1 MKGGLTMADFKD
13 LRKKQGLTQAELA
26 DILDVAV
33 NTVQNW
39 ERGRNLPSGENL
51 NKYLKA
57 LGITNQVD
65 ITRIVGEI
73 STANYNEDNVDELGN
88 VPAFL
93 YADDSQ
99 ELLSIKQCYA
109 SAEELDMLGYAEYV
123 RWDSKYSKRE
133 RRGDA
138 KFPLEFAFFEKYGG
152 FNATMKKLSE
162 ARKRLGR
169 LHSDALEFAEQNPG
183 CEYRLVSFSEEEV
196 INKLEIFFA
205 EKEYSKKIEDI
216 YNCLK
221 TIEAVGTDFLSASNM
236 NIRLEKSKEIDQI
249 LQNSYDYMTGTRNLG
264 KLTGYVELEIGNP
277 NDSPKI
283 SMLKFTERGRQ
294 FIQWGDKKRNTK

>member
-1 MKGGLTMADFKD
+1 MADFKE
-13 LRKKQGLTQAELA
+13 LRKKQGLTQAQLA
-26 DILDVAV
+26 DILDVSV

-73 STANYNEDNVDELGN
+73 STAAYSEDSTDELGN
-88 VPAFL
+88 VPMFL
-93 YADDSQ
+93 FTADSQ

-109 SAEELDMLGYAEYV
+109 SAEELDMLGYVEYV

-169 LHSDALEFAEQNPG
+169 LHSDALEFAEHNPG

-196 INKLEIFFA
+196 INKLAVFMDD
-205 EKEYSKKIEDI
+205 KDYSKKIEDI

-221 TIEAVGTDFLSASNM
+221 TIDAVGTDFLSPANM
-236 NIRLEKSKEIDQI
+236 NIRLEKSKEINQI
-249 LQNSYDYMTGTRNLG
+249 LQNGIDYMTGKRNLG
-264 KLTGYVELEIGNP
+264 MLAGYAELEMTNP
-277 NDSPKI
+277 NEKPNI
-283 SMLKFTERGRQ
+283 SMLKLTERGKQ
-294 FIQWGDKKRNTK
+294 FIEWGDKKRK

>member
-1 MKGGLTMADFKD
+1 MTDFKE
-13 LRKKQGLTQAELA
+13 LRKKQKLTQAQLS
-26 DILDVAV
+26 DMLDVTV
-33 NTVQNW
+33 NTIQNW
-39 ERGRNLPSGENL
+39 EHGRNLPSGENL

-73 STANYNEDNVDELGN
+73 STSAYNEDGTDEFGN
-88 VPAFL
+88 LPVFL
-93 YADDSQ
+93 FSADSQ
-99 ELLSIKQCYA
+99 ELISIKQCYA
-109 SAEELDMLGYAEYV
+109 SAEELDMLGYVEYV

-138 KFPLEFAFFEKYGG
+138 KFQLEFAFFEKYGG

-183 CEYRLVSFSEEEV
+183 CEYRLVAFSEEEV
-196 INKLEIFFA
+196 INKLAVFMDD
-205 EKEYSKKIEDI
+205 KDYSKKIEDI

-221 TIEAVGTDFLSASNM
+221 TIDAVGTDFLSPANM
-236 NIRLEKSKEIDQI
+236 NMRLEKSKEINQI
-249 LQNSYDYMTGTRNLG
+249 LQNGIDYMTGKRNLG
-264 KLTGYVELEIGNP
+264 MLAGYVELEMTNP
-277 NDSPKI
+277 NEKPNI
-283 SMLKFTERGRQ
+283 SMLKLTERGKQ
-294 FIQWGDKKRNTK
+294 FIEWGDKKRK

>member
-1 MKGGLTMADFKD
+1 MVEFKE
-13 LRKKQGLTQAELA
+13 LRKKQELTQVELA
-26 DILDVAV
+26 DKLDVSV

-73 STANYNEDNVDELGN
+73 STAAYSEDSTDELGN
-88 VPAFL
+88 VPMFL
-93 YADDSQ
+93 FSADSQ
-99 ELLSIKQCYA
+99 ELLTIKQCYA
-109 SAEELDMLGYAEYV
+109 SAEELDMLGYVEYV
-123 RWDSKYSKRE
+123 GWDSKYSKRE

-169 LHSDALEFAEQNPG
+169 LHSDALDFAEQNPG
-183 CEYRLVSFSEEEV
+183 CEYRLVAFSEEEV
-196 INKLEIFFA
+196 INKLAVFLDDKDFT
-205 EKEYSKKIEDI
+205 KKTEDI

-221 TIEAVGTDFLSASNM
+221 TIDAVGTDFLSPANM
-236 NIRLEKSKEIDQI
+236 NIRLEKSKEINQI
-249 LQNSYDYMTGTRNLG
+249 LQNSIDYMTGKINLG
-264 KLTGYVELEIGNP
+264 MLAGYAELEMPNSNEKPNIG
-277 NDSPKI
+277 
-283 SMLKFTERGRQ
+283 MLKLTERGKK
-294 FIQWGDKKRNTK
+294 FIEWGDKKRK

>member
-1 MKGGLTMADFKD
+1 MADFKD

-26 DILDVAV
+26 DKLDVAV

-39 ERGRNLPSGENL
+39 ERGRSLPSGENL

-65 ITRIVGEI
+65 ITRLVGEI
-73 STANYNEDNVDELGN
+73 STAAYSEESKDELGN
-88 VPAFL
+88 LPMFL
-93 YADDSQ
+93 FSADSQ

-109 SAEELDMLGYAEYV
+109 SAEELDMLGYVEYV

-152 FNATMKKLSE
+152 FNATMKKISE

-183 CEYRLVSFSEEEV
+183 CEYRLISFDESE
-196 INKLEIFFA
+196 IIDKIAIYLD
-205 EKEYSKKIEDI
+205 KKNYQNEIEDL

-221 TIEAVGTDFLSASNM
+221 TIEAIGTDFLSAANM
-236 NIRLEKSKEIDQI
+236 NIRLEKTNDINKI
-249 LQNSYDYMTGTRNLG
+249 LQSSIDYMTGERNLG
-264 KLTGYVELEIGNP
+264 KLTGYVELKIENSKDRP
-277 NDSPKI
+277 NI
-283 SMLKFTERGRQ
+283 SMLKLTERGKQ
-294 FIQWGDKKRNTK
+294 LIQWGNKKHNIK

>member
-1 MKGGLTMADFKD
+1 MADLKE
-13 LRKKQGLTQAELA
+13 LRKKQELTQAQLA
-26 DILDVAV
+26 DILDVSV

-51 NKYLKA
+51 NKYLRA
-57 LGITNQVD
+57 LGITSQVD

-73 STANYNEDNVDELGN
+73 STAAYSEDSTDELGN
-88 VPAFL
+88 VPMFL
-93 YADDSQ
+93 FTADSQ

-109 SAEELDMLGYAEYV
+109 SAEELDMLGYVEYV

-138 KFPLEFAFFEKYGG
+138 KFPLEFSFFEKYGG

-162 ARKRLGR
+162 VRKRLGR

-183 CEYRLVSFSEEEV
+183 CEYRLVAFSEEVV
-196 INKLEIFFA
+196 INKLAVFMDD
-205 EKEYSKKIEDI
+205 KDYSKKIEDI

-221 TIEAVGTDFLSASNM
+221 TIDAVGTDFLSSANM
-236 NIRLEKSKEIDQI
+236 NMRLEKSKEINQI
-249 LQNSYDYMTGTRNLG
+249 LQNGIDYMTGKRNLG
-264 KLTGYVELEIGNP
+264 MLAGYAELEMTNP
-277 NDSPKI
+277 NEKPNI
-283 SMLKFTERGRQ
+283 SMLKLTERGKK
-294 FIQWGDKKRNTK
+294 FIEWGDKKRK

>member
-1 MKGGLTMADFKD
+1 MADFKD
-13 LRKKQGLTQAELA
+13 LRKKQGLTQAQLA
-26 DILDVAV
+26 DKLDVSV

-73 STANYNEDNVDELGN
+73 STAAYNKDDVDELGN
-88 VPAFL
+88 VPEFL
-93 YADDSQ
+93 FPAGSQ

-109 SAEELDMLGYAEYV
+109 SAEELDMLGYVEYV

-133 RRGDA
+133 KRGDA
-138 KFPLEFAFFEKYGG
+138 RFPLEFAFFEKYGG

-162 ARKRLGR
+162 ARSRLGR
-169 LHSDALEFAEQNPG
+169 LHNDALEFAEQNPG
-183 CEYRLVSFSEEEV
+183 CDYRLVSFDESDV
-196 INKLEIFFA
+196 INKLAILFDR
-205 EKEYSKKIEDI
+205 KEYQREIEDL

-221 TIEAVGTDFLSASNM
+221 TIEAVGTEFLSAANM
-236 NIRLEKSKEIDQI
+236 NIRIEKGKDIDRI
-249 LQNSYDYMTGTRNLG
+249 LQGGLDYMTGERNFG
-264 KLTGYVELEIGNP
+264 KLTGYVELEMDNP
-277 NDSPKI
+277 KDRPNI
-283 SMLKFTERGRQ
+283 NMLKLTERGKQ
-294 FIQWGDKKRNTK
+294 FIQWGDKKRNNK

>member
-1 MKGGLTMADFKD
+1 MADFKE
-13 LRKKQGLTQAELA
+13 LRKKQKLTQAQLA
-26 DILDVAV
+26 DILDVSV

-51 NKYLKA
+51 SKYLKA

-65 ITRIVGEI
+65 LARMVGEI
-73 STANYNEDNVDELGN
+73 STVSYDDSDTVGN

-93 YADDSQ
+93 FDANS
-99 ELLSIKQCYA
+99 ETFKQIQNCFA
-109 SAEELDMLGYAEYV
+109 SAQELDMLGYAEYV
-123 RWDSKYSKRE
+123 SWNGRYSKID

-138 KFPLEFAFFEKYGG
+138 RYPLEFAFFEKYGG
-152 FNATMKKLSE
+152 YNATRKKMSE

-169 LHSDALEFAEQNPG
+169 MYNDALTFAEQNPG
-183 CEYRLVSFSEEEV
+183 CEYRLVSFAEDEV
-196 INKLEIFFA
+196 INKLAVFMND
-205 EKEYSKKIEDI
+205 KDYSKKVEDI

-221 TIEAVGTDFLSASNM
+221 TIEAVGTDFLSAANM
-236 NIRLEKSKEIDQI
+236 NVRLEKSKAIDQI
-249 LQNSYDYMTGTRNLG
+249 LQNSFDYMTGTRNLG
-264 KLTGYVELEIGNP
+264 KLTGYVELKMDNP

-283 SMLKFTERGRQ
+283 SMLRLTERGRQ

>member
-1 MKGGLTMADFKD
+1 MTDFKE
-13 LRKKQGLTQAELA
+13 LRKKQKLTQAQLS
-26 DILDVAV
+26 DMLDVTV
-33 NTVQNW
+33 NTIQNW
-39 ERGRNLPSGENL
+39 EHGRNLPSGENL

-57 LGITNQVD
+57 LGITNQID

-73 STANYNEDNVDELGN
+73 STAAYNEDGTDEFGN
-88 VPAFL
+88 LPVFL
-93 YADDSQ
+93 FSTDSQ
-99 ELLSIKQCYA
+99 ELTSIKQCYA
-109 SAEELDMLGYAEYV
+109 SAEELDMLGYVEYV

-138 KFPLEFAFFEKYGG
+138 KFPLEFAFFEKNGG

-196 INKLEIFFA
+196 INKLEIFFD
-205 EKEYSKKIEDI
+205 EKDYSKKIEDI

-221 TIEAVGTDFLSASNM
+221 TIEAVGTDFLSAANM

-249 LQNSYDYMTGTRNLG
+249 LQNSFDYMTGTRNLG
-264 KLTGYVELEIGNP
+264 MLAGYVELKMDNP
-277 NDSPKI
+277 NDIPKI
-283 SMLKFTERGRQ
+283 SMLKLTERGKQ
-294 FIQWGDKKRNTK
+294 LIQWGNKKHNIK